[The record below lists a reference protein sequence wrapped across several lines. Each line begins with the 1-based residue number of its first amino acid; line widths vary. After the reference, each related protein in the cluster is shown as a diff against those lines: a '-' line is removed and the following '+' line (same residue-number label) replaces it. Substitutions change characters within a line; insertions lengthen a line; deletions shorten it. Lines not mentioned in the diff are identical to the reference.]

1 MINEKLKN
9 LGRIIGAK
17 TDDDSLKKV
26 KDLFS
31 LANCK
36 DFLLIQKPGDVFK
49 TSLID
54 LTDCNPDAKHLIMRI
69 EIELTDWEVGHFSS
83 YDSQQRTDWKIG
95 DVTTYDWQSTTICS
109 ANASTNNRIVY
120 QLSGVAT
127 EKTTEF
133 INRLKRFGNH
143 QLELS
148 DNSWFS

>member
-31 LANCK
+31 LANCQ
-36 DFLLIQKPGDVFK
+36 DFIMIQRPGDVFK
-49 TSLID
+49 TSLVD
-54 LTDCNPDAKHLIMRI
+54 LSDRNPDAKHLIMRL

-83 YDSQQRTDWKIG
+83 YDSYQRTDWKIG

-120 QLSGVAT
+120 QLSGVVT

-133 INRLKRFGNH
+133 INRLKRFGSH